1 MRSPLPLLLTAA
13 LLISMAL
20 SACSQHTQKDLYG
33 DLFMTANNYYNGLR
47 WQHFSL
53 AAQAIPTKER
63 EAFIHKREA
72 QRDHFKVVDYEVRSQ
87 TFNADEE
94 SAVLTVDY
102 RWYRTNDPT
111 VRTTRMRQ
119 DWKYN
124 DERNAWEM
132 VKQEEEEIEDKE
144 DGKES
149 KDLL

>member
-1 MRSPLPLLLTAA
+1 MRSSLPLLLTIAIFFSLA
-13 LLISMAL
+13 LTG
-20 SACSQHTQKDLYG
+20 CSQHTKKDLYG
-33 DLFMTANNYYNGLR
+33 DLFMASNNYYNGLR

-53 AAQAIPTKER
+53 SAQALPAEQR
-63 EAFIHKREA
+63 ESFIHKREA
-72 QRDHFKVVDYEVRSQ
+72 QRDHFKVVDFEMRSHD
-87 TFNADEE
+87 FDSENS

-124 DERNAWEM
+124 DERNSWEL
-132 VKQEEEEIEDKE
+132 VGQSEEEIEDKK
-144 DGKES
+144 DSKES

>member
-1 MRSPLPLLLTAA
+1 MRSFLPLLLTTAIFFSLA
-13 LLISMAL
+13 LTG
-20 SACSQHTQKDLYG
+20 CSQHTEKDLYG
-33 DLFMTANNYYNGLR
+33 DLFMSANNYYNGLR

-53 AAQAIPTKER
+53 SAQALPTDKR
-63 EAFIHKREA
+63 DSFIHKREA
-72 QRDHFKVVDYEVRSQ
+72 QRDLFKVVGFEVRSHD
-87 TFNADEE
+87 FDSKKS

-124 DERNAWEM
+124 DERNSWELI
-132 VKQEEEEIEDKE
+132 KQDEEEIQDEKDSN
-144 DGKES
+144 ES